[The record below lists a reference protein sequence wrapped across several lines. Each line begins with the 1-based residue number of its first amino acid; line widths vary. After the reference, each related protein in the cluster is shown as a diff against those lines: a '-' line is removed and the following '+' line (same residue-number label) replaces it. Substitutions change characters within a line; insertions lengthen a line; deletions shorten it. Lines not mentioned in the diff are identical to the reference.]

1 MSKFWLLTLP
11 RLVLGGLFLVGAI
24 DGSVFIA
31 TGVHL
36 VHPPTS
42 LRGLQFEEALKSAG
56 FVWPLMKTVELVGA
70 LCLLTNRAPA
80 FGLALLAP
88 VMAVVVLF
96 HGVLNPQGIPLAV
109 LLIVC
114 GVMLLRAY
122 AAQYMHLFESPART
136 SARWPA

>member
-31 TGVHL
+31 TGAHL

-42 LRGLQFEEALKSAG
+42 LRGLQFEEALKAAG
-56 FVWPLMKTVELVGA
+56 FLWPLMKTVEFVGA

-96 HGVLNPQGIPLAV
+96 HGVLNHQGIPLAV
-109 LLIVC
+109 LLVVC
-114 GVMLLRAY
+114 GALLLRAY

-136 SARWPA
+136 STRWPA

>member
-1 MSKFWLLTLP
+1 MSRFLLLTLP
-11 RLVLGGLFLVGAI
+11 RLVLGGLFLVGAV

-31 TGVHL
+31 TGAHL

-42 LRGLQFEEALKSAG
+42 LRGLQFEDALKSAG
-56 FVWPLMKTVELVGA
+56 FLWPLMKTVELVGA

-96 HGVLNPQGIPLAV
+96 HGVLNPQGIPFAV
-109 LLIVC
+109 LLVVC
-114 GVMLLRAY
+114 GALLLRAY
-122 AAQYMHLFESPART
+122 AAQYVPLFESPAQKPPRRLT
-136 SARWPA
+136 